1 MPSQLEPPPMTSG
14 CRQELAPR
22 LCGTWWRGRARSFA
36 IDVGGRE
43 NIADVGGRLSRR
55 GVPTGFDQENTAGRV
70 LRHPCRQRSPGRPG
84 SHYSDIGFANVVFAN
99 VRMAHQAQIPG
110 SPAADT
116 KFPADAECVFRL
128 A

>member
-1 MPSQLEPPPMTSG
+1 MTRG

-70 LRHPCRQRSPGRPG
+70 LRHPCRQRS
-84 SHYSDIGFANVVFAN
+84 YSDIGFANVVFAN
-99 VRMAHQAQIPG
+99 VRMAYQGSDPRLPG
-110 SPAADT
+110 GRYEVS
-116 KFPADAECVFRL
+116 RRR
-128 A
+128 